1 MHIIASGISHRSA
14 PIDALGALGLAR
26 NQVSGALET
35 LRAHAGGG
43 VLIGTCSRTEVYVAL
58 PDAGAAHAALD
69 SFVREQFGTEP
80 DEVWAHLYT
89 LHDSDAVRHLFRVTA
104 GLDSLMLGESE
115 VLGQVRDC
123 YGMAAQAGTAKG
135 TLTHLFHHALRV
147 GKRVRTETALGRN
160 PLSVSRACVAMLRN
174 TLGDLSQ
181 LYALV
186 LGVGDASRL
195 AAQAFSDAGVGS
207 LTIANRTLSHAAPLA
222 QGLGAA
228 AAPLSELPSLLRK
241 ADIVVSSTG
250 APGIVLTADALAEA
264 MASRTGR
271 ALVAVDL
278 AMPRDVDPSAA
289 GIDGVRLYT
298 ARDLESVAE
307 ANRRER
313 AAEVEQAE
321 AIVEEEVARFAAWW
335 KERDVRPVV
344 AALHSRA
351 DAIRDA
357 EVRKTLARLNGAG
370 EESREAIEAMSKALV
385 KRLLHDPTRTL
396 LTRNDNS
403 LTGAARELFGLD
415 EE

>member
-14 PIDALGALGLAR
+14 PVDALGALGLAR
-26 NQVSGALET
+26 NQVPGALET

-43 VLIGTCSRTEVYVAL
+43 VLIATCSRTEAYVAL

-69 SFVREQFGTEP
+69 SFVREQFGAEP
-80 DEVWAHLYT
+80 DEVRAHLYT
-89 LHDSDAVRHLFRVTA
+89 LHDGDAVRHLFRVTA

-147 GKRVRTETALGRN
+147 GKRVRTETAIGRN
-160 PLSVSRACVAMLRN
+160 PLSVSRACVAMLRD

-181 LYALV
+181 QRVLV

-195 AAQAFSDAGVGS
+195 AAQAFTDASVGS

-228 AAPLSELPSLLRK
+228 AAPLSDLPSLLREV
-241 ADIVVSSTG
+241 DIVVSSTG
-250 APGIVLTADALAEA
+250 APGIVLTADAVAEA
-264 MASRTGR
+264 MASRAGR
-271 ALVAVDL
+271 PLVAIDL
-278 AMPRDVDPSAA
+278 AMPRDIDPSAA
-289 GIDGVRLYT
+289 GIGGVRLYT
-298 ARDLESVAE
+298 TRDLESVAE

-313 AAEVEQAE
+313 AAVAAQAE
-321 AIVEEEVARFAAWW
+321 AIVEEEVARFASWW

-344 AALHSRA
+344 AALHDRA

-370 EESREAIEAMSKALV
+370 EEGREAIEAMSKALV
-385 KRLLHDPTRTL
+385 KRLLHNPTRTL
-396 LTRNDNS
+396 LSRNDNS

-415 EE
+415 DE

>member
-1 MHIIASGISHRSA
+1 MHIVASGISHRSA
-14 PIDALGALGLAR
+14 PIDALEALGLAR
-26 NQVSGALET
+26 NQVPGALET

-43 VLIGTCSRTEVYVAL
+43 VLIATCSRTEAYVAL
-58 PDAGAAHAALD
+58 PDAAAAHAALD
-69 SFVREQFGTEP
+69 SFVRDQFGAEP
-80 DEVWAHLYT
+80 EAVRAHLYM
-89 LHDSDAVRHLFRVTA
+89 LHDGDAVRHLFRVTA

-135 TLTHLFHHALRV
+135 ALTHLFHHALRV
-147 GKRVRTETALGRN
+147 GKRVRTETAIGRN

-181 LYALV
+181 QRALV
-186 LGVGDASRL
+186 IGVGDASRL
-195 AAQAFSDAGVGS
+195 AAQAFTDASVGS
-207 LTIANRTLSHAAPLA
+207 LTIANRTLPHAAPLA
-222 QGLGAA
+222 RSLGAV
-228 AAPLSELPSLLRK
+228 AAPLRDLPSLLREV
-241 ADIVVSSTG
+241 DIVVSSTG
-250 APGIVLTADALAEA
+250 APGVVLTADAIAEA

-271 ALVAVDL
+271 PLVAIDL
-278 AMPRDVDPSAA
+278 AMPRDIDPSAA

-298 ARDLESVAE
+298 TRDLESVAE

-313 AAEVEQAE
+313 AAEAGQAE
-321 AIVEEEVARFAAWW
+321 SIVEEEVARFASWW

-344 AALHSRA
+344 AALHDRA

-370 EESREAIEAMSKALV
+370 EEGREAIEAMSKALV
-385 KRLLHDPTRTL
+385 RRLLHNPTRTL

-415 EE
+415 NE

>member
-1 MHIIASGISHRSA
+1 
-14 PIDALGALGLAR
+14 
-26 NQVSGALET
+26 
-35 LRAHAGGG
+35 
-43 VLIGTCSRTEVYVAL
+43 
-58 PDAGAAHAALD
+58 
-69 SFVREQFGTEP
+69 
-80 DEVWAHLYT
+80 
-89 LHDSDAVRHLFRVTA
+89 
-104 GLDSLMLGESE
+104 
-115 VLGQVRDC
+115 
-123 YGMAAQAGTAKG
+123 MAQ
-135 TLTHLFHHALRV
+135 
-147 GKRVRTETALGRN
+147 
-160 PLSVSRACVAMLRN
+160 
-174 TLGDLSQ
+174 D
-181 LYALV
+181 
-186 LGVGDASRL
+186 
-195 AAQAFSDAGVGS
+195 
-207 LTIANRTLSHAAPLA
+207 
-222 QGLGAA
+222 LGAA

-289 GIDGVRLYT
+289 GIDGIRLYT
-298 ARDLESVAE
+298 TRDLESVAE
-307 ANRRER
+307 ANHRER
-313 AAEVEQAE
+313 AAEAEQAE